1 METLRLLV
9 QNLIIIV
16 VLAVF
21 LEMLLPIGDM
31 KKYVRMVMGLM
42 VIVAVLQA
50 LNGFSGGGL
59 FKEIEEYAFRSP
71 PEEIKKMNILEQG
84 RGIEGENR
92 KKALEQY
99 RKGIER
105 QVSSLAAVDGKI
117 KATAVNVKLQ
127 DDPSKKDFGKII
139 EVNLLIGKGEGQ
151 TEGGV
156 KPVEPVTV
164 KVGQEKTGFSEGD
177 ITPPEYSE
185 AARRAADKVA
195 NFYNLSPDNISI
207 KFK

>member
-1 METLRLLV
+1 VETLRLLV

>member
-127 DDPSKKDFGKII
+127 EDPSKKDFGKII

>member
-127 DDPSKKDFGKII
+127 DDPSKKDFGRIMD
-139 EVNLLIGKGEGQ
+139 VNLLIGKGGGEMD
-151 TEGGV
+151 GGV

-164 KVGQEKTGFSEGD
+164 KVNREKTDFTEGD
-177 ITPPEYSE
+177 IPPPEYSE
-185 AARRAADKVA
+185 YAKRTADKVA
-195 NFYNLSPDNISI
+195 NFYNLSPDHIRVR
-207 KFK
+207 FK